1 MAFGQGLPYRS
12 GLEAW
17 MICLAR
23 CCVRRKTMRK
33 DEIDG
38 MIKKGRVSLNE
49 SRYEMGVDDSWL
61 LRKR

>member
-1 MAFGQGLPYRS
+1 
-12 GLEAW
+12 
-17 MICLAR
+17 
-23 CCVRRKTMRK
+23 MRK